1 MNKLFHEMKKFVEE
15 VLDEPGSHG
24 FDHTLRVVSLCEI
37 IGEAEQAEM
46 DILIPAA
53 IFHDIARPQEKRTGI
68 PHEVKGAEMAEEYLT
83 GISYGQEQISRI
95 VHAIKAHRFSTALVP
110 ETLEAKILSD
120 ADKLDAMGAVG
131 IARTFISAGEHG
143 GDITD
148 GLDHMHE
155 KLLRLSDLMYTR
167 TGREMAEKR
176 HNFLVAFVRALE
188 EEREMEKRG
197 FGFIKDGRVN

>member
-1 MNKLFHEMKKFVEE
+1 MTELFREMKNFVKQALFEA
-15 VLDEPGSHG
+15 GSHG

-46 DILIPAA
+46 EILIPAA
-53 IFHDIARPQEKRTGI
+53 IFHDIARPLERKTGI
-68 PHEVKGAEMAEEYLT
+68 SHEIKGAEMTEEFLT
-83 GISYGQEQISRI
+83 GISYGEERILRI

-148 GLDHMHE
+148 GLEHMYE
-155 KLLRLSDLMYTR
+155 KLLRLSDMMYTR
-167 TGREMAEKR
+167 TGKEMAERR
-176 HNFLVAFVRALE
+176 HTFLVAFVQALE
-188 EEREMEKRG
+188 EERGMEERG
-197 FGFIKDGRVN
+197 G

>member
-1 MNKLFHEMKKFVEE
+1 MNELFCEMKNFVKQA
-15 VLDEPGSHG
+15 LDEPGSHG
-24 FDHTLRVVSLCEI
+24 FDHTLRVVSLCHI
-37 IGEAEQAEM
+37 IGKAEQAEM

-53 IFHDIARPQEKRTGI
+53 IFHDIARPLEKKGI

-83 GISYGQEQISRI
+83 GISYGEERISRI
-95 VHAIKAHRFSTALVP
+95 VHAIKAHRFSTAPVP

-143 GDITD
+143 GDIRD

-155 KLLRLSDLMYTR
+155 KLLRLSDVIYTR
-167 TGREMAEKR
+167 TGKEMAERR
-176 HNFLVAFVRALE
+176 HRFLVAFVQALE
-188 EEREMEKRG
+188 DEREMEKRVG
-197 FGFIKDGRVN
+197 LDY

>member
-1 MNKLFHEMKKFVEE
+1 MNDLFRGMKKFVEE

-37 IGEAEQAEM
+37 IGEAEEADM

-53 IFHDIARPQEKRTGI
+53 IFHDIARPLEKKTGI
-68 PHEVKGAEMAEEYLT
+68 PHEVKGAEMAEEFLT
-83 GISYGQEQISRI
+83 GISYGQERISRI

-143 GDITD
+143 GDIAD
-148 GLDHMHE
+148 GLFHMHE
-155 KLLRLSDLMYTR
+155 KLLRLSDVMYTR
-167 TGREMAEKR
+167 TGKEMAGKR
-176 HNFLVAFVRALE
+176 HNFLVAFVQALE
-188 EEREMEKRG
+188 EEREMEKKG
-197 FGFIKDGRVN
+197 GLEN

>member
-1 MNKLFHEMKKFVEE
+1 MNEQFLEMKRFVEQA
-15 VLDEPGSHG
+15 LDEPGSHG
-24 FDHTLRVVSLCEI
+24 FDHTLRVISLCEI
-37 IGEAEQAEM
+37 IGEAEEADM
-46 DILIPAA
+46 NILIPAA
-53 IFHDIARPQEKRTGI
+53 IFHDIARPLEKKTGI

-83 GISYGQEQISRI
+83 GISYGQDRISRI
-95 VHAIKAHRFSTALVP
+95 VHAIKAHRFSTAQVP

-167 TGREMAEKR
+167 TGKEMAERR
-176 HNFLVAFVRALE
+176 HNFLVAFVQALE
-188 EEREMEKRG
+188 KERGMEKRAG
-197 FGFIKDGRVN
+197 LDN